1 MYCIHTCIHT
11 FIHTYIHTLMH
22 IIGAGS
28 GRGSEGLA
36 AALGGGVPR
45 VTIEQGGGVVGRDLA
60 ASARMPQPGA

>member
-1 MYCIHTCIHT
+1 MI
-11 FIHTYIHTLMH
+11 H
-22 IIGAGS
+22 IIGVGS

-45 VTIEQGGGVVGRDLA
+45 VTIEQGPSGGVVGRDLE

>member
-1 MYCIHTCIHT
+1 
-11 FIHTYIHTLMH
+11 MH